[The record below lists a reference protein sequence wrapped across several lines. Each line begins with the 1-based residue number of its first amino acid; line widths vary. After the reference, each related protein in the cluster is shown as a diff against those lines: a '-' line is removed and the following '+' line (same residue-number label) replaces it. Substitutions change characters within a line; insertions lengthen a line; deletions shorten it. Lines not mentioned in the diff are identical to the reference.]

1 MDQVLSITK
10 ALADGSRMRVIM
22 ALTDHGELCV
32 CQVTEMLNLAMPT
45 VSRHMSVLQNA
56 GLVKSRKDSRWVYY
70 RLSEVFP
77 PLCLKW
83 LKEAL
88 MNSENIAEDK
98 KSMETILSCD
108 LEELCRTQKQRH
120 MCSAEKI
127 KKEKE
132 QRNTPHEKYMHSS
145 I

>member
-10 ALADGSRMRVIM
+10 ALADGSRLRVIM
-22 ALTDHGELCV
+22 ALTDNEELCV
-32 CQVTEMLNLAMPT
+32 CQITEMLNLAMPT

-88 MNSENIAEDK
+88 IDSENIAMDK
-98 KSMETILSCD
+98 KSMVTILSCE
-108 LEELCRTQKQRH
+108 LEELCRTQKQRQ
-120 MCSAEKI
+120 MCSAEKV

-132 QRNTPHEKYMHSS
+132 QRQREFPGRS
-145 I
+145 

>member
-1 MDQVLSITK
+1 
-10 ALADGSRMRVIM
+10 
-22 ALTDHGELCV
+22 
-32 CQVTEMLNLAMPT
+32 
-45 VSRHMSVLQNA
+45 MSVLQNA

-88 MNSENIAEDK
+88 IDSENIAMDK
-98 KSMETILSCD
+98 KSMVTILSCE
-108 LEELCRTQKQRH
+108 LEELCRTQKQRQ
-120 MCSAEKI
+120 MCSAEKV

-132 QRNTPHEKYMHSS
+132 QRHFR
-145 I
+145 

>member
-10 ALADGSRMRVIM
+10 ALADGSRLRVIM
-22 ALTDHGELCV
+22 ALTNNEELCV
-32 CQVTEMLNLAMPT
+32 CQITEMLNLAVPT
-45 VSRHMSVLQNA
+45 VSRHMSVLLNA

-77 PLCLKW
+77 PQCLKW

-88 MNSENIAEDK
+88 IDSENIARDK
-98 KSMETILSCD
+98 KSMATILSCD

-120 MCSAEKI
+120 MCSAMKI
-127 KKEKE
+127 
-132 QRNTPHEKYMHSS
+132 
-145 I
+145 

>member
-10 ALADGSRMRVIM
+10 ALADGSRLRVIM
-22 ALTDHGELCV
+22 ALTDNEELCV
-32 CQVTEMLNLAMPT
+32 CQITEMLNLAMPT

-83 LKEAL
+83 LTEAL
-88 MNSENIAEDK
+88 VDSEDIAKDK
-98 KSMETILSCD
+98 KNMETILSCD
-108 LEELCRTQKQRH
+108 LEELCRTQKQRQ
-120 MCSAEKI
+120 MCSTEKI

-132 QRNTPHEKYMHSS
+132 QRMKKPKS
-145 I
+145 